1 MCTNDPY
8 VITELLNSNFQM
20 STNQAFENWM
30 NQINNNLV
38 TQYEVRISDLPDE
51 PFWDFFEDGL
61 EPQEVVKIMI
71 ENASVF

>member
-61 EPQEVVKIMI
+61 EHQEVVKIMI

>member
-1 MCTNDPY
+1 
-8 VITELLNSNFQM
+8 
-20 STNQAFENWM
+20 M

-61 EPQEVVKIMI
+61 EPQEVVNIMI